1 MHGQGQFPL
10 TCGLASVGRGLHLG
24 CGKVPSDLRVLGR
37 YVFVLSLS
45 CCHLGDTM
53 PLLQKLAKSPSVVE
67 LSEPPLGSK
76 GASLQMLVHLSPE
89 PLFLA

>member
-1 MHGQGQFPL
+1 VHGQGQVPP
-10 TCGLASVGRGLHLG
+10 TCGLAGVGRGLNLG
-24 CGKVPSDLRVLGR
+24 CGKVPSDLRVPGS

-45 CCHLGDTM
+45 CCHLGDKM

-67 LSEPPLGSK
+67 LSEPSLGSK
-76 GASLQMLVHLSPE
+76 GASLQTLVHLSPE